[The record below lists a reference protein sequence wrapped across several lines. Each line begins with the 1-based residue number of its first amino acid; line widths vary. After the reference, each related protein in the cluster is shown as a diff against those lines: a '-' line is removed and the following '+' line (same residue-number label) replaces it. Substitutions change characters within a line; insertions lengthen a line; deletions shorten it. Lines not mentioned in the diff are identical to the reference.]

1 MGKSKKFTA
10 SELEKGISSGNRVIL
25 AQAITLIESRLP
37 EDNELARKV
46 LEKILP
52 LTGKSLRI
60 GITGVPGAG
69 KSTFIEAFGKLLTS
83 LHKKVAVL
91 AVDPSSSK
99 TSGSI
104 LGDKTRMEEL
114 AVDPLAFIRPSP
126 TGNSLGGITS
136 KTRETMLLC
145 EAAGYEIILIETVGV
160 GQSETLVH
168 DMVDFFLLLML
179 TGAGDELQMI
189 KKGIVEMADAIV
201 INKADG
207 ENFNKALQAKT
218 EIEKTLHD
226 ISSSEAPPVNITSAL
241 NKTGIPETWSFI
253 DEHLK
258 NNKKSGTFKKRRQKQ
273 NIDWMYSAI
282 RQMLEEKFF
291 HDPKVISMLKK
302 AEKEVQAGKLPAI
315 NAAIK
320 IIKTKG

>member
-1 MGKSKKFTA
+1 MEKSKKFT
-10 SELEKGISSGNRVIL
+10 SNELVKGISSGNRVIL

-37 EDNELARKV
+37 EDNDLARKV

-99 TSGSI
+99 TGGSI

-168 DMVDFFLLLML
+168 DMVDFFLLIML

-189 KKGIVEMADAIV
+189 KKGIVEMADAIA

-207 ENFNKALQAKT
+207 ENLTKALQAKT

-226 ISSSEAPPVNITSAL
+226 INSSDAPPVHITSAL
-241 NKTGIPETWSFI
+241 NKKGIPEIWSFI
-253 DEHLK
+253 DEHLRQ
-258 NNKKSGTFKKRRQKQ
+258 NKKSGTFKKRRQKQ

-291 HDPKVISMLKK
+291 HDPKVISRLKK

-315 NAAIK
+315 NAAMQ

>member
-1 MGKSKKFTA
+1 
-10 SELEKGISSGNRVIL
+10 
-25 AQAITLIESRLP
+25 
-37 EDNELARKV
+37 V

-69 KSTFIEAFGKLLTS
+69 KSTFIESLGKLITS
-83 LHKKVAVL
+83 FNKKVAVL

-99 TSGSI
+99 TGGSI

-114 AVDPLAFIRPSP
+114 SVDPLAFIRPSP
-126 TGNSLGGITS
+126 TGNSLGGITG

-168 DMVDFFLLLML
+168 DMVDFFLLMML

-189 KKGIVEMADAIV
+189 KKGIVEMADGII

-207 ENFNKALQAKT
+207 ENLSKALQAKT
-218 EIEKTLHD
+218 EIEKSLNYLNNGNEPQVL
-226 ISSSEAPPVNITSAL
+226 IASAL
-241 NKTGIPETWSFI
+241 FKTGIPEIWNLI
-253 DEHLK
+253 GENLK
-258 NNKKSGTFKKRRQKQ
+258 TNKKTGAFKKRRQKQ
-273 NIDWMYSAI
+273 NINWMYTSI
-282 RQMLEEKFF
+282 RQMLEEQFF
-291 HDPKVISMLKK
+291 TDPKIKSLLSK
-302 AEKEVQAGKLPAI
+302 AEKEVLNEKIPPI
-315 NAAIK
+315 SAAIK
-320 IIKTKG
+320 IINKKNI